1 MKQFTKM
8 MAVVVLAASTIS
20 CKKDIIGRGPITTE
34 TRSITG
40 FKGIDLRMNGN
51 VYYTNATAWKVEIAA
66 PQSLFGSIET
76 YLVDQNLVVKY
87 SNGRTYDADD
97 RIRINVSG
105 PDVSRFMLN
114 TSGSI
119 YSTNDIQVP
128 ALFLRSNGSGN
139 ISLQNVITN
148 SIDAEGTV
156 SGSISATGGTT
167 VSAQIKSDASAD
179 VNLQGIIA
187 KSVSARTV
195 GSGDI
200 RIRVTEHLDATIN
213 GSGSIY
219 YTGYPS
225 VSPHISGSGHLV
237 RY

>member
-1 MKQFTKM
+1 
-8 MAVVVLAASTIS
+8 
-20 CKKDIIGRGPITTE
+20 
-34 TRSITG
+34 
-40 FKGIDLRMNGN
+40 
-51 VYYTNATAWKVEIAA
+51 
-66 PQSLFGSIET
+66 
-76 YLVDQNLVVKY
+76 
-87 SNGRTYDADD
+87 
-97 RIRINVSG
+97 
-105 PDVSRFMLN
+105 MLN

-128 ALFLRSNGSGN
+128 ALFLRLHGSGN
-139 ISLQNVITN
+139 ISLQNVIAN

-156 SGSISATGGTT
+156 SGSISATGGTAI
-167 VSAQIKSDASAD
+167 SAQIKSDASAD